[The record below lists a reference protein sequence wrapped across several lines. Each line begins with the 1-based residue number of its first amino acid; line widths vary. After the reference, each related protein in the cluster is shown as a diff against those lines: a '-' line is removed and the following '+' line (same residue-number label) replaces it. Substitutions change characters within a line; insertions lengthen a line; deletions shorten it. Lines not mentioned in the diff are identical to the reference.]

1 MLKYLISVKCPTP
14 KYLTDYN
21 NINITEMTD
30 KALTTE
36 IEDEFTQENEE
47 PPLKI
52 EIVDQT
58 PEKCVYKRNI
68 KPNPTISVVGDMS
81 NNDGN
86 LYVVPVLVRCDNFAV
101 EPKHLI
107 GNDPVKVGVNRTISF
122 KKLKILVTSRQLN
135 ETHFSIRF
143 ELRKYSQ
150 NMSDYTV
157 LFQSTSN
164 PICVF
169 SHSTQLK
176 PTPKTKPT
184 ILEIIPPRGP
194 QNGQTR
200 IAILGTNFV
209 DSPTTRIRFDNIEV
223 LPIFYGAKTMI
234 CCTPNNLS
242 GSVKIQVCNEPN
254 RWSNAGTF
262 TFDPVPEDM
271 MNIGNDFNMNIGNDF
286 NISNTV
292 SG

>member
-1 MLKYLISVKCPTP
+1 
-14 KYLTDYN
+14 
-21 NINITEMTD
+21 MTD
-30 KALTTE
+30 KAMTTVDETDFTTE
-36 IEDEFTQENEE
+36 NED
-47 PPLKI
+47 PPLKLD
-52 EIVDQT
+52 IVDQP

-68 KPNPTISVVGDMS
+68 KPNPTISIAGDMS

-86 LYVVPVLVRCDNFAV
+86 LYVVPVLVRCDNFAC
-101 EPKHLI
+101 EPKHLT
-107 GNDPVKVGVNRTISF
+107 GNDPVKVGVNRTMSF

-135 ETHFSIRF
+135 ETHFGIRF
-143 ELRKYSQ
+143 ELRKYSS
-150 NMSDYTV
+150 NMAEYNV
-157 LFQSTSN
+157 IHQVTSN

-184 ILEIIPPRGP
+184 ISEIIPPGGP

-200 IAILGTNFV
+200 VAILGTNFV
-209 DSPTTRIRFDNIEV
+209 DSPTTRVRFDNVEV
-223 LPIFYGAKTMI
+223 LPIFHGAKTLI
-234 CCTPNNLS
+234 CCAPKNLS
-242 GSVKIQVCNEPN
+242 GTVKIQVCNEPN

-262 TFDPVPEDM
+262 TFEALPEEDM
-271 MNIGNDFNMNIGNDF
+271 LLGNDF